1 LIDQT
6 KHNTDN
12 KINKLVT
19 VFANR
24 SRHASGEVS
33 IGVESPA
40 TNKYQELFKLDT
52 PRNINQISNLPDP
65 QRAQHGGKNRA
76 IPAGRFYRG
85 FYSSHG
91 VMRDS
96 RQVTLTNLIAGP
108 LGTMPGALH
117 NG

>member
-1 LIDQT
+1 V
-6 KHNTDN
+6 N
-12 KINKLVT
+12 
-19 VFANR
+19 
-24 SRHASGEVS
+24 
-33 IGVESPA
+33 SP
-40 TNKYQELFKLDT
+40 Q
-52 PRNINQISNLPDP
+52 NINQIKNLPAP
-65 QRAQHGGKNRA
+65 RSVGHGGKNRA

-91 VMRDS
+91 VMGDS